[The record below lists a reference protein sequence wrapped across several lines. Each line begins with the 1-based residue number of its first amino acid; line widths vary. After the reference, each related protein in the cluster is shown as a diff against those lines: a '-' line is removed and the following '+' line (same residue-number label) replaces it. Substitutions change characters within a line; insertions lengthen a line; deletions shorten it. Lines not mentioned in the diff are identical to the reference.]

1 MVTAQTPQE
10 DPMRKLFASLSAT
23 AIIAAGAV
31 AAAQTSATAGT
42 AMPFP
47 DPGGAGPAATASS
60 RGNSPDIS
68 FTTKM
73 TSYTAINETPAGL
86 SPGDGYVLA
95 GQITRNGTADG
106 LSTAQCTYTVTK
118 GPVLRICTVDY
129 VLANGLIVTSGY
141 IHGPGKDAPVTL
153 VVDGG
158 TGAFANARGYGHL
171 QPTSTG
177 SNVTLHLTG

>member
-1 MVTAQTPQE
+1 
-10 DPMRKLFASLSAT
+10 MRKLFAALSA
-23 AIIAAGAV
+23 AGDHRGRRGRRRADRRHRQHGHAPARPRRGSP
-31 AAAQTSATAGT
+31 AAA
-42 AMPFP
+42 
-47 DPGGAGPAATASS
+47 ASS

-73 TSYTAINETPAGL
+73 TSYTAINVTPAGL

-129 VLANGLIVTSGY
+129 ALANGLIVTSGY

-158 TGAFANARGYGHL
+158 TGAFANARGYGYL